1 MSWHVPNKEEI
12 AFALELF
19 DEIVGPTL
27 TRLEQLLEGD
37 VTKDSVWRNDFC
49 RYLSFVKEAFS
60 GIGALAKQE
69 ASQEEREAYY
79 ASTDLP

>member
-1 MSWHVPNKEEI
+1 MTWHVPNNEEI

-19 DEIVGPTL
+19 DDIIGPTL
-27 TRLEQLLEGD
+27 TRLEQLLESN
-37 VTKDSVWRNDFC
+37 VAKDAVWRNDFC

-60 GIGALAKQE
+60 GIGALAKEE
-69 ASQEEREAYY
+69 ATQEERDAYY